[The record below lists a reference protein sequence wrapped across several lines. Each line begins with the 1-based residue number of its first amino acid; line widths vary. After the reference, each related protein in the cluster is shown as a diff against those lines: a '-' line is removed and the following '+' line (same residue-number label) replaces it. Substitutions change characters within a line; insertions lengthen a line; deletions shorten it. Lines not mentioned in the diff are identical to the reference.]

1 MVDRRYHGEEK
12 RMGSK
17 SFDEFVRREQEA
29 VKVSREKPV
38 DWQAEKNTWLHHLE
52 LLYAEVIG
60 YLKPYESSGVTV
72 NLRPIELSE
81 DYIGRYSADAMDI
94 TIGGKTITLE
104 PVGTLIVGSKGRV
117 EVVGPLAR
125 AQLFLLDSRLKS
137 MSELIHVSVSVNS
150 GPPSSSRHEPASD
163 IRWVW
168 RIVTRPPRREIL
180 ELNKDSFLN
189 ILVEIS
195 NGRNI

>member
-1 MVDRRYHGEEK
+1 MA
-12 RMGSK
+12 SK
-17 SFDEFVRREQEA
+17 TFDEFVRQEQEA
-29 VKVSREKPV
+29 AKISREKPV

-60 YLKPYESSGVTV
+60 FLKPYENSGVTV
-72 NLRPIELSE
+72 KLRPVELSE
-81 DYIGRYSADAMDI
+81 DYIGRYYADAMDI
-94 TIGGKTITLE
+94 TIGSKSITLD

-125 AQLFLLDSRLKS
+125 AQLLLLDSQAKS
-137 MSELIHVSVSVNS
+137 ISDLIQVSVSVGS
-150 GPPSSSRHEPASD
+150 GPPSPPRDEPPRD
-163 IRWVW
+163 VEWVW
-168 RIVTRPPRREIL
+168 RIVTRPPQRKIL

-189 ILVEIS
+189 LLVEIS